1 MVIDTDTKHV
11 DYRVL
16 GARFLQFSREIRQ
29 LEEDAAKRT
38 QEIDI
43 AKDEDRKI
51 WHQIGVCEWR

>member
-11 DYRVL
+11 DYRDL

-43 AKDEDRKI
+43 AKDEDRKT
-51 WHQIGVCEWR
+51 